1 MEETYGLIVDSS
13 GTRYKTK
20 YDKEDSDDDGLK
32 DNEEI
37 SNNGWCEKEG
47 KDHYGNRIYKRYHH
61 MNSDPTK
68 HDSDGDG
75 YFDKNDPRPD
85 ESDVTITKLKNDYIL
100 IDEGGDSHNISFGG
114 YQGWFE
120 DGTDKG
126 DFISHQGCGLI
137 AASDLILYLSRKDK
151 KFSTPLTDLV
161 PKTDYI
167 SLEDYKKFVLTFD
180 ALYIRLKW
188 YYPFGIGGINTFD
201 RLKTSKLNDYFE
213 DNYINLKANWGWV
226 ENAYFEKVLD
236 SKPSLRTERIKGMI
250 ANDIPA
256 IISAE
261 SGAGIGKYDID
272 TADSSLG
279 KGVVYR
285 KKEGVIHNHYFTV
298 TDIIEDKIKFEKGE
312 SDYCMYEISSWGQKY
327 YVSEIEIRCY
337 SLPISTNVMYLEET

>member
-13 GTRYKTK
+13 GTRYKTDPESK
-20 YDKEDSDDDGLK
+20 HSDNDGLEDNKEIEVSRVSVETK
-32 DNEEI
+32 DD
-37 SNNGWCEKEG
+37 K
-47 KDHYGNRIYKRYHH
+47 GNTVWKCYHH
-61 MNSDPTK
+61 MKSNPLKD
-68 HDSDGDG
+68 DSDGDG

-151 KFSTPLTDLV
+151 KFSTQLTDLV

-167 SLEDYKKFVLTFD
+167 SLEDYKKFVLAFD

-226 ENAYFEKVLD
+226 ENAYFEKIID
-236 SKPSLRTERIKGMI
+236 NKPSLRAERIKGMI

-256 IISAE
+256 IISAG

-298 TDIIEDKIKFEKGE
+298 TGIIEDKIKFEKGE